1 MSDST
6 YRILAKNK
14 LMCNNTWETG
24 LNNNDILIGPTGA
37 GKTRG
42 YVIPNVLQCNES
54 IIVADAK
61 GCVKKEVE
69 KVLKKNG
76 YKIIDIDLTD
86 CFASYGYN
94 PFDFIRYD
102 EKREC
107 YIEQDIM
114 TVAACLVS
122 VESVKEPFWELAAR
136 QYLECLIGYV
146 LECLPV
152 EEHSLNSVV
161 RLFLEMGTGIF
172 QKLITELQEL
182 NPESFAVLRYRLF
195 QASLKA
201 DKMYASIQGILA
213 EKLSVYAF
221 AGAKELFQKSKRINF
236 ADLGKEKTAVFVK
249 VSDMDR
255 SMDRLAN
262 LFYTQALQVLCNSA
276 DNDYADNRLKIPVR
290 LMLDDF
296 ASNVYIPHFDKI
308 TSVIRSREVYV
319 SIIIQSISQLESLY
333 GSAKAQTILNNC
345 DNMLYLGGQ
354 DVGTAQYVSKK
365 ANKPASNILNMP
377 LDKVWIFT
385 RGAEPQLVD
394 KYNLIE
400 YENFHE

>member
-365 ANKPASNILNMP
+365 SK
-377 LDKVWIFT
+377 
-385 RGAEPQLVD
+385 
-394 KYNLIE
+394 
-400 YENFHE
+400 